1 MPTGIDLKGAKQ
13 ASGVAKRPKGTG
25 ENVKSVICG
34 GGQIWD
40 KRLGKCVKSVAPPST
55 LKKASK
61 ALGSAPIP
69 NK

>member
-13 ASGVAKRPKGTG
+13 ASGVAKRPKAAGKMAEG
-25 ENVKSVICG
+25 VVCK

-40 KRLGKCVKSVAPPST
+40 QRLGKCVDAKM
-55 LKKASK
+55 KKAAQVLK
-61 ALGSAPIP
+61 SAPIP